1 MNSIIV
7 NPNTSISN
15 INHLYPISASLS
27 RKLVQLNYGVDNH
40 GVDKITDLRNLF
52 YKGDDSRLDSAGES
66 VYAYSNYSKNNI
78 DKIPTSTA
86 YEELRKIVN
95 QIKNSKEYERK
106 TNLIKYFNN
115 VVFGDFVLGY
125 SKGGMSNI
133 SINLIQD
140 INNSDQIVKSYI
152 PGYYKF
158 LHVTNAPTDLCAYVN
173 VRGILFKMNK
183 LSNSNTSTMFDFQYP
198 VFLLEQYKDL
208 SDHVLCICFNKT
220 KHDLAGMTISGATT
234 SKRGSIQ
241 LEQTPFT
248 GLNYFKT
255 IQ

>member
-1 MNSIIV
+1 MNRIIV

-27 RKLVQLNYGVDNH
+27 RKLVQLNYGIDNH
-40 GVDKITDLRNLF
+40 GDDKITDLRNLF
-52 YKGDDSRLDSAGES
+52 YNGNDPRLYTAQD
-66 VYAYSNYSKNNI
+66 YLYNNYRQNNV
-78 DKIPTSTA
+78 DEIPASTG

-95 QIKNSKEYERK
+95 QIKKSQEYERK
-106 TNLIKYFNN
+106 RNLIKYFNN

-125 SKGGMSNI
+125 SKGSVSDI

-183 LSNSNTSTMFDFQYP
+183 LSNSNTSTSFTFQYP
-198 VFLLEQYKDL
+198 VFLLEQYQDL
-208 SDHVLCICFNKT
+208 SNNVLCICFNKT
-220 KHDLAGMTISGATT
+220 KSKLAGMKITGATE
-234 SKRGSIQ
+234 SKAGNIS
-241 LEQTPFT
+241 LTPTPFE

>member
-15 INHLYPISASLS
+15 INHLYSISASLS

-40 GVDKITDLRNLF
+40 GDDKITDLRNLF
-52 YKGDDSRLDSAGES
+52 YKGNDPRLYTAQD
-66 VYAYSNYSKNNI
+66 YLYNNYRQNNV
-78 DKIPTSTA
+78 DEIPASTG

-125 SKGGMSNI
+125 SKGSMSNI
-133 SINLIQD
+133 NINLIRD
-140 INNSDQIVKSYI
+140 INNSDQIVKSYM

-173 VRGILFKMNK
+173 VRCILFKMNK
-183 LSNSNTSTMFDFQYP
+183 LSNSNTSTSFTFQYP
-198 VFLLEQYKDL
+198 VFLLEQYQDL
-208 SDHVLCICFNKT
+208 SNNVLCICFNKT
-220 KHDLAGMTISGATT
+220 KHDLAGMKITGATE
-234 SKRGSIQ
+234 SKAGNIT
-241 LEQTPFT
+241 LKPTPFT

>member
-40 GVDKITDLRNLF
+40 GDDKITDLRNLF
-52 YKGDDSRLDSAGES
+52 YKGNDPRLFTAKD
-66 VYAYSNYSKNNI
+66 YIYNNYRQNNV
-78 DKIPTSTA
+78 DEIPASTG

-125 SKGGMSNI
+125 SKGGMSDI

-152 PGYYKF
+152 PRYYKF
-158 LHVTNAPTDLCAYVN
+158 LHVKNAPTDLCAYVN
-173 VRGILFKMNK
+173 IRGILFKMNK
-183 LSNSNTSTMFDFQYP
+183 LSNSNESTSFTFQYP

-220 KHDLAGMTISGATT
+220 KHDLAGMAISGATT